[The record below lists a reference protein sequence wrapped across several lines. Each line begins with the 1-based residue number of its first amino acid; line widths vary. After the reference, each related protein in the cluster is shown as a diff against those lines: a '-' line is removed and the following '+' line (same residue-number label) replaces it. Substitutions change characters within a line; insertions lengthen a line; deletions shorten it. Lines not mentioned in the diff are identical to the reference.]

1 MVDDL
6 GSIGDNFSTGMTVRA
21 FGSCW
26 AATSA
31 PKSFGGPRM
40 SDSEHLDFRL
50 LKYIVA
56 VAEEGTFT
64 AAAARLHLSQ
74 SALSTQIKT
83 LEDNLGIKIFDR
95 ERGTTLTAEG
105 KVLLRYGKE
114 GLRTRDHIVQTIQA
128 IHAGRM
134 TPLRLAF
141 TPFVLNP
148 LLRAVSDLYREL
160 IPDSDI
166 FPESE
171 DTEEAVARL
180 RNGDCDAALL
190 TLPIRPDGL
199 DTHILELERLVV
211 CMRNDDPLAANN
223 AVPPIALN
231 NKICDFVYQKHHP
244 VAYERLLQMFAEIGV
259 TPHPCKPTMN
269 IDHIQWMVK
278 EGSCYSLIRAG
289 RPLASGLTTRPI
301 EDVEWTV
308 DTAIVCNTGHRNPA
322 LSLLIDELLKRYDTH
337 SSLYERKS
345 VASVTISGNT
355 KRVKGTQM
363 KDQMALFGGKT
374 AS

>member
-1 MVDDL
+1 
-6 GSIGDNFSTGMTVRA
+6 
-21 FGSCW
+21 
-26 AATSA
+26 
-31 PKSFGGPRM
+31 M

-56 VAEEGTFT
+56 IAEEGTFT

-74 SALSTQIKT
+74 SALSTQIRT

-148 LLRAVSDLYREL
+148 LLRAVSELYREL

-166 FPESE
+166 IPESE
-171 DTEEAVARL
+171 DTEEAIARV
-180 RNGDCDAALL
+180 RDGECDAALV
-190 TLPIRPDGL
+190 TLPIRSEGL
-199 DTHILELERLVV
+199 DTHILEQERLVV
-211 CMRNDDPLAANN
+211 CMRNDDPLATYQ
-223 AVPPIALN
+223 AVPSTALS
-231 NKICDFVYQKHHP
+231 NKICVFTYQKHHP
-244 VAYERLLQMFAEIGV
+244 VAYERILQMFAEIGV
-259 TPHPCKPTMN
+259 TPRPCKPTMN

-278 EGSCYSLIRAG
+278 EGGCYSLIRAG
-289 RPLASGLTTRPI
+289 RPLAFGLTTRPI
-301 EDVEWTV
+301 EGVEWTI
-308 DTAIVCNTGHRNPA
+308 DTAIVCTTNHRNPA
-322 LSLLIDELLKRYDTH
+322 LSLLIGELLKRHDIQ
-337 SSLYERKS
+337 SSINNKKP
-345 VASVTISGNT
+345 VTSIRTSGNT
-355 KRVKGTQM
+355 KRA
-363 KDQMALFGGKT
+363 KDQQEKDQLALFGSKT